1 MPKIP
6 TFEARGSIEQLAGTT
21 SNIQLSLNNTL
32 ANALA
37 PVTKAVVSHKI
48 KENDLQNRT
57 EALRLENDFNIVD
70 EFGMLGNV
78 NDFDYA
84 SLQTNLTKLY
94 TDAYSGK
101 IPSANLDA
109 IINDIPSV
117 VQGFQANKD
126 IYDNPSFAYT
136 ELNKGENSSVYPDL
150 KVEQRTKLINKV
162 ETMMAQPM
170 QKEFANVVFSLQDKG
185 TEQPFDFD
193 FAKKILP
200 IETYNE
206 LKTTYDIAKINAED
220 VRLIR
225 TSSLSE
231 ANELIESKKYSTDLY
246 VGSADRITQAK
257 LKEGLINARD
267 NTIKEMETDPVK
279 LQIDSNP
286 EITELFND
294 YVNETDNP
302 EIKIS
307 NLKIFTNA
315 IIKDQKKRGIKNNFK
330 ILTKEEATN
339 IKNNFLDTTITAE
352 DKLKL
357 IEQLKVMY
365 GNENM
370 GMIVNHLQDEKTSD
384 TILMAIA
391 TDSPELAKDLF
402 NSSNLAELKTLA
414 DQKKT
419 GQVTTLQ
426 TLIAKK
432 TEDFGQ
438 VLYSQGE
445 GSESKAAKMLRI
457 NEALLKVALVRMNKN
472 VSAED
477 AVESAANDFLNDY
490 VLNDNLTLLIP
501 KIINKVPV
509 PVAAVQN
516 KNEAILI
523 GVKDTSPGNYLDRF
537 MGADGYMHYADSLN
551 IPNLTEEQVKKRI
564 GFTIRNYSKWI
575 NNSDM
580 TGAVLYAD
588 FGGSA
593 GLQPIENSDGQR
605 IEYYFTKLPNQDPT
619 INDTISVYPV
629 TGDELP
635 LIPDPFPD
643 DYMNPYDD
651 YFKYD
656 ESLIDKTI
664 DDGKKNS
671 KFSLKDFSIISE
683 VKADM
688 VTLQDKALAN
698 PDLKKRI
705 KKFEGVGSKGLNT
718 PYQLEY
724 TVDGKKIKEDF
735 YTVGYG
741 HKLPKDAEI
750 REYSDEE
757 INNFFQEDLKIATER
772 VNKLGELNKINL
784 NKIDQDAYDI
794 LVEMALNMGSNPNA
808 KPGEKKG
815 LFGFTKTLE
824 AIKNGEYELAS
835 NHMLYNFEGKNY
847 KDISKKIGKTD
858 WYKQVKENR
867 AKTLQKLMAS
877 LEKKSQLTN
886 ESP

>member
-1 MPKIP
+1 MK
-6 TFEARGSIEQLAGTT
+6 
-21 SNIQLSLNNTL
+21 
-32 ANALA
+32 
-37 PVTKAVVSHKI
+37 
-48 KENDLQNRT
+48 
-57 EALRLENDFNIVD
+57 
-70 EFGMLGNV
+70 
-78 NDFDYA
+78 
-84 SLQTNLTKLY
+84 
-94 TDAYSGK
+94 
-101 IPSANLDA
+101 
-109 IINDIPSV
+109 
-117 VQGFQANKD
+117 
-126 IYDNPSFAYT
+126 
-136 ELNKGENSSVYPDL
+136 
-150 KVEQRTKLINKV
+150 
-162 ETMMAQPM
+162 
-170 QKEFANVVFSLQDKG
+170 
-185 TEQPFDFD
+185 
-193 FAKKILP
+193 
-200 IETYNE
+200 
-206 LKTTYDIAKINAED
+206 
-220 VRLIR
+220 
-225 TSSLSE
+225 
-231 ANELIESKKYSTDLY
+231 
-246 VGSADRITQAK
+246 
-257 LKEGLINARD
+257 
-267 NTIKEMETDPVK
+267 
-279 LQIDSNP
+279 
-286 EITELFND
+286 
-294 YVNETDNP
+294 
-302 EIKIS
+302 
-307 NLKIFTNA
+307 
-315 IIKDQKKRGIKNNFK
+315 
-330 ILTKEEATN
+330 
-339 IKNNFLDTTITAE
+339 
-352 DKLKL
+352 
-357 IEQLKVMY
+357 
-365 GNENM
+365 
-370 GMIVNHLQDEKTSD
+370 
-384 TILMAIA
+384 
-391 TDSPELAKDLF
+391 
-402 NSSNLAELKTLA
+402 
-414 DQKKT
+414 
-419 GQVTTLQ
+419 
-426 TLIAKK
+426 
-432 TEDFGQ
+432 
-438 VLYSQGE
+438 
-445 GSESKAAKMLRI
+445 RI
-457 NEALLKVALVRMNKN
+457 NEALLKVSLVRMDKN
-472 VSAED
+472 TSAED

-757 INNFFQEDLKIATER
+757 INNFFQEDLK
-772 VNKLGELNKINL
+772 NCN
-784 NKIDQDAYDI
+784 
-794 LVEMALNMGSNPNA
+794 
-808 KPGEKKG
+808 
-815 LFGFTKTLE
+815 
-824 AIKNGEYELAS
+824 
-835 NHMLYNFEGKNY
+835 
-847 KDISKKIGKTD
+847 
-858 WYKQVKENR
+858 
-867 AKTLQKLMAS
+867 
-877 LEKKSQLTN
+877 
-886 ESP
+886 